1 MAIKDIHNLLN
12 NKKPKVLVLLGTTSA
27 GKTSLGVKLA
37 HELKG
42 EIISADSRQV
52 YKGMDIGT
60 GKDLGEYI
68 VNGHKIKYH
77 LIDVI
82 SPKQK
87 FDLAKYQKL
96 AQLAIKDILR
106 RGKLPIIVGGT
117 GLYIQALVDNYQ
129 LVKAKPDLIKRAQLE
144 KLSLPELFKKISD
157 LKPDFASRLNNSD
170 KNNPRRLIRYLEVI
184 SSGSLGINERQQSPY
199 DFLVLGL
206 NLPDK
211 ILKAKITKRIIDRL
225 EKEDMIAEVRNLQ
238 KNGVPWQRLV
248 SFGLEYKFI
257 SQYLQDNFDYATM
270 LDKLST
276 ASYRFAKRQ
285 KTWFKR
291 WEKQGTKINWVKDVD
306 GALKIINKWFNKS

>member
-1 MAIKDIHNLLN
+1 MAIKDIHNKKN
-12 NKKPKVLVLLGTTSA
+12 NDRPKILVVLGTTSA
-27 GKTSLGVKLA
+27 GKTSLGVQLA
-37 HELKG
+37 YELNG
-42 EIISADSRQV
+42 EIVSADSRQV

-60 GKDLGEYI
+60 GKDLSEYK
-68 VNGHKIKYH
+68 VNGRKIKYH

-96 AQLAIKDILR
+96 ARLALEDILR
-106 RGKLPIIVGGT
+106 RRKLPIIVGGT
-117 GLYIQALVDNYQ
+117 GLYIQALVDNYE
-129 LVKAKPDLIKRAQLE
+129 LSRVKPDLKKRVQLE
-144 KLSLPELFKKISD
+144 KLSVPELFKKLSE

-170 KNNPRRLIRYLEVI
+170 KNNPRRLIRYLEVV
-184 SSGSLGINERQQSPY
+184 SSGSLEINQRRQSPY
-199 DFLVLGL
+199 DFLLLGL

-211 ILKAKITKRIIDRL
+211 ILKAKIEKRIIDRL
-225 EKEDMIAEVRNLQ
+225 EKEDMIGEVKNLQ
-238 KNGVPWQRLV
+238 KNGVSWQRLE

-257 SQYLQDNFDYATM
+257 SQYLQDKFDYATM

-291 WEKQGTKINWVKDVD
+291 WEKQGQKISWLKDKNS
-306 GALKIINKWFNKS
+306 ALSIINKWLIKL